1 MMRTLI
7 SLEAEM
13 YEQARAEARRL
24 GVSFAELCR
33 RALAQAL
40 RQRPAAEQPWM
51 RFAGSIDADAPDAS
65 QSVDAVVY
73 GRERP

>member
-1 MMRTLI
+1 MIRTQV
-7 SLEAEM
+7 SLESEM

-33 RALAQAL
+33 RALAQLL
-40 RQRPAAEQPWM
+40 RRRSADEQPWM
-51 RFAGSIDADAPDAS
+51 SFAGAVETGGMESS
-65 QSVDAVVY
+65 QSVDEVVY

>member
-1 MMRTLI
+1 MVRTQV
-7 SLEAEM
+7 SFEAEM

-33 RALAQAL
+33 RAVAQLL
-40 RQRPAAEQPWM
+40 RQQPDGDQPWM
-51 RFAGSIDADAPDAS
+51 EFAGAIEAGDPDAS
-65 QSVDAVVY
+65 QSVDDVVY